1 MNISSTTSPDERTE
15 QEKISQTEK
24 DAPEKRLVQG
34 VLPYKLEVDTSKT
47 QLTGLA
53 GLPIYLDLA
62 QVVGLRDSIAAHVQL
77 RSGTQGWT
85 DAQMLTTLIL
95 LNLAG
100 GQCVEDLEKLEG
112 DLGFATILHRVETFG
127 MKRSERRRL
136 ERRWRKSKE
145 RKVPSVSAMRRF
157 LAAFHDAA
165 EEARRESG
173 AFIPQASHALSG
185 LSQVNADCAQFLQE
199 KSPQTTATLDMDAT
213 LIESHKKEAHH
224 CYKGFRAF
232 QPLNVWWAEQQF
244 LVHSEFRDGNV
255 PAGFEQLRVLKESL
269 ELLPEG
275 VEKVSMRSDTAGYQW
290 DLLRYCAEG
299 KSERFGVIDF
309 AVGANVT
316 QAFKN
321 AVHEVKE
328 KIWHPLHRLVKGEWI
343 DTGQQWAE
351 VCFVPSA
358 SAVKKD
364 GPTYR
369 FLAIREPLRQME
381 LPGVESDQLSLP
393 FPTITYS
400 EEGEP
405 RRFKLFG
412 VVTNL
417 ELPGDEVIRWLRER
431 CGKSEEVHAVMK
443 DDLAGGR
450 LPSKLFGANAA
461 WWSAMILAL
470 NLNLLMK
477 RLVLGGRWVTQ
488 RMKAIRYWIINLPG
502 RLVGR
507 SRQLT
512 LKLSGDHPSTPL
524 LLEARRTLADLAL
537 GPSG

>member
-1 MNISSTTSPDERTE
+1 MS
-15 QEKISQTEK
+15 
-24 DAPEKRLVQG
+24 RLTQG
-34 VLPYKLEVDTSKT
+34 VLPYQLEKDSSKT
-47 QLTGLA
+47 RLTGLA

-62 QVVGLRDSIAAHVQL
+62 HVVGLRDSIGSHIQI
-77 RSGTQGWT
+77 RSDSQGWT

-100 GQCVEDLEKLEG
+100 GQCMEDLEKLEG
-112 DLGFATILHRVETFG
+112 DAGFATILHRVETFG
-127 MKRSERRRL
+127 MKRSDRRRL
-136 ERRWRKSKE
+136 ERRWRRSKK
-145 RKVPSVSAMRRF
+145 RKVPSVSAMRRY

-165 EEARRESG
+165 EEVRRESG
-173 AFIPQASHALSG
+173 AFIPSSSSALLG
-185 LSQVNADCAQFLQE
+185 LSQVNADCAQFLQDQ
-199 KSPQTTATLDMDAT
+199 SPEPTAILDMDAT
-213 LIESHKKEAHH
+213 LIESHKKQAHH

-244 LVHSEFRDGNV
+244 LIHSEFRDGNV

-275 VEKVSMRSDTAGYQW
+275 VQKVSMRSDTAGYQW

-299 KSERFGVIDF
+299 KNERFGVIEF
-309 AVGANVT
+309 AVGADVT
-316 QAFKN
+316 SAFKK
-321 AVHEVKE
+321 AVSEVNE
-328 KIWHPLHRLVKGEWI
+328 EDWHSLPRLVKGRLVET
-343 DTGQQWAE
+343 DQEYAE
-351 VCFVPSA
+351 VCFVPNASA
-358 SAVKKD
+358 SKKD
-364 GPTYR
+364 GPSYR
-369 FLAIREPLRQME
+369 FLATREPLRQME
-381 LPGVESDQLSLP
+381 LPGMESDQLSLP

-400 EEGEP
+400 QEGEP

-417 ELPGDEVIRWLRER
+417 DLPGDEVIRWLRER

-461 WWSAMILAL
+461 WWSVMILAL
-470 NLNLLMK
+470 NLNTLMK
-477 RLVLGGRWVTQ
+477 RLVLGAQWVAK

-502 RLVGR
+502 RLVRGA
-507 SRQLT
+507 RQLT
-512 LKLSGDHPSTPL
+512 LKLSSDHPSTPL
-524 LLEARRTLADLAL
+524 LLEARRTLASMAA